1 MNKRILANDGLV
13 DEAQKYLKQQ
23 GFTIETEKRDEEDLM
38 SEIGSFD
45 ALLVRSATK
54 VTRALLEA
62 GVKNGGKL
70 KIVGRGGVGTDN
82 IDLEAAKELGVIVKF
97 APNGNTNA
105 TAEHALGL
113 IFAIARRVP
122 LAHHSLMNGTWHK
135 KRFKGVEL
143 FGKTL
148 GIIGC
153 GRIGQ
158 ALASKAGALGM
169 RVIGYDMY
177 RSIDAPLEYVD
188 SIPELLKKS
197 DFVSLHCGG
206 TDPVINTE
214 ELKLMKETA
223 FLINASRGKN
233 VAEDALYEALK
244 TGQIAGAAL
253 DCYESEPKREGLPF
267 ENKLQEL
274 DNIVMSAHLGAST
287 RNAGVRTGM
296 EIAEVV
302 TGYLRRGDYSNCV
315 NVGET
320 VLDEGTEVYTIFITH
335 EDKPGMFGKFGTI
348 MGEMGVNI
356 RENNSRKLGEQVQ
369 TVYMVHAKPSD
380 EVRKALESIAGVTRV
395 SI

>member
-1 MNKRILANDGLV
+1 MRILANDGIV
-13 DEAQKYLKQQ
+13 EEGRKYLQQQ
-23 GFTIETEKRDEEDLM
+23 GFIVETEKRDEDDLL
-38 SEIGSFD
+38 SEIGNFD

-62 GVKNGGKL
+62 GVKDAGKL

-113 IFAIARRVP
+113 LFAVARRVP
-122 LAHHSLMNGTWHK
+122 LAHRTLMGGTWHK

-143 FGKTL
+143 FGRTL

-158 ALASKAGALGM
+158 ALAVKASALGM
-169 RVIGYDMY
+169 KVLGYDLY
-177 RSIDAPLEYVD
+177 RAIDAPLTYMD
-188 SIPELLKKS
+188 SLGELLGKS

-206 TDPVINTE
+206 TETVIGARE
-214 ELKLMKETA
+214 FDLMKDSA
-223 FLINASRGKN
+223 YLINASRGGN
-233 VAEDALYEALK
+233 VDEDALYDALR
-244 TGQIAGAAL
+244 TGRIAGAAL
-253 DCYESEPKREGLPF
+253 DCYETEPKREGLPF
-267 ENKLQEL
+267 TTRLQEL

-287 RNAGVRTGM
+287 SNATVRTGL

-302 TGYLRRGDYSNCV
+302 TGYLKRGEYGNSV

-320 VLDEGTEVYTIFITH
+320 VEEEGADVYTIFITH
-335 EDKPGMFGKFGTI
+335 EDKPGMFGKFGTL

-356 RENNSRKLGEQVQ
+356 RENNSRKLGDHVQ
-369 TVYMVHAKPSD
+369 TVYMVHSRPTEA
-380 EVRKALESIAGVTRV
+380 VREALSAVEGVNRV

>member
-1 MNKRILANDGLV
+1 MRILANDGLV
-13 DEAQKYLKQQ
+13 EQAQKHLRKQ
-23 GFTIETEKRDEEDLM
+23 GFTVETEKRDEEDLM
-38 SEIGSFD
+38 SEIGNFD
-45 ALLVRSATK
+45 ALIVRSATK
-54 VTRALLEA
+54 VTRELLEA
-62 GVKNGGKL
+62 GVSNGGRL

-82 IDLEAAKELGVIVKF
+82 IDLEAARDMGVIVKF

-113 IFAIARRVP
+113 MFGIARRVP
-122 LAHHSLMNGTWHK
+122 FAHHILKSGTWHK

-158 ALASKAGALGM
+158 ALAAKAGAIGM

-188 SIPELLKKS
+188 SIPELLSQS

-206 TDPVINTE
+206 TDPVISTE
-214 ELKLMKETA
+214 ELKLMKDSA
-223 FLINASRGKN
+223 FLINASRGMN
-233 VAEDALYEALK
+233 VVEDALYDALK
-244 TGQIAGAAL
+244 TGEIAGAAL
-253 DCYESEPKREGLPF
+253 DCYEVEPKREGLPF
-267 ENKLQEL
+267 NNKLQEL

-287 RNAGVRTGM
+287 GNAGVRTGM

-302 TGYLRRGDYSNCV
+302 SGYLLRGDYSNAV
-315 NVGET
+315 NAGET
-320 VLDEGTEVYTIFITH
+320 VQDEGTEVYTIFITH
-335 EDKPGMFGKFGTI
+335 ADKPGMFGKLGTA

-356 RENNSRKLGEQVQ
+356 RENNSRKLGEHVQ
-369 TVYMVHAKPSD
+369 TVYVVHSKPTD
-380 EVRKALESIAGVTRV
+380 QVRDTLAGIEGVARV